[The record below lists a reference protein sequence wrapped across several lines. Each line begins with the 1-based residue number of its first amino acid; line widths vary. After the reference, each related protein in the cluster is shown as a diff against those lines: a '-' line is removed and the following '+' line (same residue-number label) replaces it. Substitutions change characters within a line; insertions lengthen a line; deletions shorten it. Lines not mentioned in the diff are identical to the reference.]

1 MKKLLSTILV
11 LAMLLGMFAIS
22 AGAAGTD
29 EAAAS
34 MPALPSKEALLSTGL
49 FGAERQPFDFDC
61 DADAV
66 SAAEAGDETADP
78 EFTWSAF
85 ETVRKAIAK
94 ENEAL
99 YFVPVMIVLG
109 MLGTSELRTFKS
121 RSEVNTAYT
130 AMQAR
135 VKNSPQGQAYA
146 AYINRANWDAIAQ
159 DNRNGVLEQ
168 RLRELGAAVIYL
180 EITETEALVK
190 EYFLGGVLY
199 GCYPYAEF
207 LILLTNAIE
216 KAQAALPAEQ
226 YAEMINRLGKVYTER
241 NARSLNALNVG
252 PLRLSLRLTSNILT
266 KDVKNVL
273 ADYGLSDR
281 PSAFALAWNFIL
293 KYILFAWIPLNWI
306 MFRS

>member
-1 MKKLLSTILV
+1 MKKLLSTILAM
-11 LAMLLGMFAIS
+11 AMLFGMFAVS

-29 EAAAS
+29 EAATNL
-34 MPALPSKEALLSTGL
+34 PILPSKEELLTTGL
-49 FGAERQPFDFDC
+49 FGAERQPFNFDFD
-61 DADAV
+61 AEAV
-66 SAAEAGDETADP
+66 SAAEAGDEAADP
-78 EFTWSAF
+78 AFTWSAF
-85 ETVRKAIAK
+85 ETIRKATVK
-94 ENEAL
+94 ETEAL
-99 YFVPVMIVLG
+99 YFVPVMLVLG

-146 AYINRANWDAIAQ
+146 NYINRANWDVIEQ
-159 DNRNGVLEQ
+159 DNRNGVLEH

-180 EITETEALVK
+180 EIAETKTLIK

-207 LILLTNAIE
+207 LVLVTNAIE
-216 KAQAALPAEQ
+216 KAQATLSAEQ

-241 NARSLNALNVG
+241 NARSMNIHNSG

-273 ADYGLSDR
+273 ADYGLSER
-281 PSAFALAWNFIL
+281 PSSFALAWNFIL

-306 MFRS
+306 IFRS